1 MFTSEGVPT
10 PPGPDAMDPTP
21 EPGPPHLPIPSDPPP
36 LAVPPPAETT
46 GPNPTAIDGTGVAE
60 RPAGFLPTSPAR
72 LGVESVFVRFIATA
86 GIVGVATGLGAIL
99 AAADVVGWIIA
110 LVVST
115 ISVLLAAVLW
125 RSRRL

>member
-1 MFTSEGVPT
+1 MFTSE
-10 PPGPDAMDPTP
+10 A
-21 EPGPPHLPIPSDPPP
+21 DPPP
-36 LAVPPPAETT
+36 LDQPLPVETST
-46 GPNPTAIDGTGVAE
+46 PNPTAIDGDDSAE
-60 RPAGFLPTSPAR
+60 QPAGFLPTSPAR

-99 AAADVVGWIIA
+99 AAADVAGWIIA

-115 ISVLLAAVLW
+115 LSVVLAAVLW